1 MTNKKENLRRLGLY
15 LLIAFALSLL
25 LIVFRKPMETSA
37 RVSFVIVQLFSF
49 SPAIACLITRA
60 VTKEGFG
67 NMKLHFNFHGNFRW
81 YLLAFAVPLM
91 CFSASQLLPV
101 IMSGYGSRLSGFT
114 ADNVL
119 SVIFILMGQ
128 SAVVSAGLL
137 GEELG
142 WRGYMN
148 RKLEPLV
155 GTLGTCLIGGIIWGL
170 WHFPIDISNYLGG
183 YGSFSFSMKLA
194 FGRLVLLTCFGVF
207 LMWLTKKTDSVFP
220 AVVAHFM
227 FNASQ
232 NAIMEL
238 FMQSDIPEDT
248 DLGKLADVFQ
258 YIPMAVLA
266 VIFMLLL
273 FRAKAHAG
281 KHSAPQAMKA

>member
-1 MTNKKENLRRLGLY
+1 MTNKKESLRRLGLY

-67 NMKLHFNFHGNFRW
+67 DMKLHFNFRGNFRW
-81 YLLAFAVPLM
+81 YLLAFAVPLV

-101 IMSGYGSRLSGFT
+101 IIRGYGSRLSGFT

-148 RKLEPLV
+148 QKLEPLV
-155 GTLGTCLIGGIIWGL
+155 GTVGTCLIGGIIWGL

-207 LMWLTKKTDSVFP
+207 LMWLTKKTDSIFP

-266 VIFMLLL
+266 VIFMFLL
-273 FRAKAHAG
+273 FRAKAYAG
-281 KHSAPQAMKA
+281 KLSDPKAMKA

>member
-1 MTNKKENLRRLGLY
+1 MTNKKENLRRLGIY

-37 RVSFVIVQLFSF
+37 RVSFIITQLFSF

-67 NMKLHFNFHGNFRW
+67 DMKLHFNFRGNFRW
-81 YLLAFAVPLM
+81 YLLAFAVPLL
-91 CFSASQLLPV
+91 CFSASALLPV
-101 IMSGYGSRLSGFT
+101 IIGGYGSRLSGFT

-207 LMWLTKKTDSVFP
+207 LMWLTKKTDSIFP

-258 YIPMAVLA
+258 YVPMAVLA

-273 FRAKAHAG
+273 FRAKTRGG
-281 KHSAPQAMKA
+281 KLSDPKVMKA

>member
-1 MTNKKENLRRLGLY
+1 
-15 LLIAFALSLL
+15 
-25 LIVFRKPMETSA
+25 
-37 RVSFVIVQLFSF
+37 
-49 SPAIACLITRA
+49 
-60 VTKEGFG
+60 
-67 NMKLHFNFHGNFRW
+67 
-81 YLLAFAVPLM
+81 
-91 CFSASQLLPV
+91 
-101 IMSGYGSRLSGFT
+101 
-114 ADNVL
+114 
-119 SVIFILMGQ
+119 
-128 SAVVSAGLL
+128 
-137 GEELG
+137 
-142 WRGYMN
+142 
-148 RKLEPLV
+148 
-155 GTLGTCLIGGIIWGL
+155 
-170 WHFPIDISNYLGG
+170 
-183 YGSFSFSMKLA
+183 MKLA

-232 NAIMEL
+232 NAIMEM

-258 YIPMAVLA
+258 YVPMAVLA

>member
-37 RVSFVIVQLFSF
+37 RVSFIIIQLFSF

-67 NMKLHFNFHGNFRW
+67 DMKLHFNFRGNFRW
-81 YLLAFAVPLM
+81 YLLAFAVPLV

-101 IMSGYGSRLSGFT
+101 IIGGHGSRLSAFT
-114 ADNVL
+114 VDNVL

-273 FRAKAHAG
+273 FRAKARGG
-281 KHSAPQAMKA
+281 KLSDPKAMKA

>member
-1 MTNKKENLRRLGLY
+1 MTNKKENIKRLGLY

-37 RVSFVIVQLFSF
+37 RVSFIITQLFSF

-67 NMKLHFNFHGNFRW
+67 DMKLHFNFHGNFRW

-258 YIPMAVLA
+258 YVPMAVLA

-273 FRAKAHAG
+273 FRAKARGG
-281 KHSAPQAMKA
+281 KLSDPKAMKA

>member
-273 FRAKAHAG
+273 LRAKARGG
-281 KHSAPQAMKA
+281 KLSDPKAMKA

>member
-37 RVSFVIVQLFSF
+37 RVSFIITQLFSF

-67 NMKLHFNFHGNFRW
+67 DMKLHFNFRGNFRW
-81 YLLAFAVPLM
+81 YLLAFALPLV

-101 IMSGYGSRLSGFT
+101 IIGGYGSRLSGFT
-114 ADNVL
+114 ANNVL

-155 GTLGTCLIGGIIWGL
+155 GTVGTCLIGGIIWGL

-258 YIPMAVLA
+258 YVPMAVLA

>member
-37 RVSFVIVQLFSF
+37 RVSFIITQLFSF

-67 NMKLHFNFHGNFRW
+67 DMKLHFNFRGNFRW
-81 YLLAFAVPLM
+81 YLLAFAVPLL
-91 CFSASQLLPV
+91 CFSASALLPV
-101 IMSGYGSRLSGFT
+101 IIGGYGSRLSGFT

-170 WHFPIDISNYLGG
+170 WHFPIDISYYLGG

-207 LMWLTKKTDSVFP
+207 LMWLTKKTDSIFP

-258 YIPMAVLA
+258 YVPMAVLA

-273 FRAKAHAG
+273 FRAKTRGG
-281 KHSAPQAMKA
+281 KLSDPKVMKA

>member
-1 MTNKKENLRRLGLY
+1 MTNKKENIKRLGLY

-37 RVSFVIVQLFSF
+37 RVSFIITQLFSF

-67 NMKLHFNFHGNFRW
+67 DMKLHFNFHGNFRW

-183 YGSFSFSMKLA
+183 YGSFSFSMKSA

-207 LMWLTKKTDSVFP
+207 LMWLTKKTDSIFP

-238 FMQSDIPEDT
+238 FMESDIPEDT

-273 FRAKAHAG
+273 FRAKARGG
-281 KHSAPQAMKA
+281 KLSDPKAMKA

>member
-1 MTNKKENLRRLGLY
+1 MTNKKENLSRLGLY

-37 RVSFVIVQLFSF
+37 RVSFIITQLFSF

-67 NMKLHFNFHGNFRW
+67 DMKLHFNFRGNFRW
-81 YLLAFAVPLM
+81 YLLAFAVPLL
-91 CFSASQLLPV
+91 CFSASELLPV
-101 IMSGYGSRLSGFT
+101 IIGGHGSLLSGFT

-119 SVIFILMGQ
+119 SAIFILMGQ

-155 GTLGTCLIGGIIWGL
+155 GTVGTCLIGGIIWGL
-170 WHFPIDISNYLGG
+170 WHFPIDIANYLGG
-183 YGSFSFSMKLA
+183 FGSLSFSMKLA

-232 NAIMEL
+232 SAIMAL
-238 FMQSDIPEDT
+238 FMESDIPEDT
-248 DLGKLADVFQ
+248 ELGKLADVFE
-258 YIPMAVLA
+258 YVPMAVLA
-266 VIFMLLL
+266 AVFMFLLL
-273 FRAKAHAG
+273 RAKAHAG

>member
-49 SPAIACLITRA
+49 SPAIACLITMA

-67 NMKLHFNFHGNFRW
+67 DMKLHFNFRGNFRW
-81 YLLAFAVPLM
+81 YLLAFAVPLA

-128 SAVVSAGLL
+128 SAVISAGLL

-148 RKLEPLV
+148 SKLEPLV
-155 GTLGTCLIGGIIWGL
+155 GTVGTCLIGGIIWGL

-183 YGSFSFSMKLA
+183 YGSFSFSMKSA

-258 YIPMAVLA
+258 YVPMAVLA

-273 FRAKAHAG
+273 FRAKARGG
-281 KHSAPQAMKA
+281 KLSDPKAMKA

>member
-37 RVSFVIVQLFSF
+37 RVSFIITQLFSF

-67 NMKLHFNFHGNFRW
+67 DMKLHFNFHGNFRW
-81 YLLAFAVPLM
+81 YLLAFALPLV

-101 IMSGYGSRLSGFT
+101 IMSGYGSRLSAFT

-207 LMWLTKKTDSVFP
+207 LMWLTKKTDSIFP

-258 YIPMAVLA
+258 YVPMAVLA

-273 FRAKAHAG
+273 FRAKTRGG
-281 KHSAPQAMKA
+281 KLSDPKVMKA

>member
-37 RVSFVIVQLFSF
+37 RVSFIITQLFSF

-67 NMKLHFNFHGNFRW
+67 DMKLHFNFHGNFRW
-81 YLLAFAVPLM
+81 YLLAFALPLV

-101 IMSGYGSRLSGFT
+101 IIGGHGSRLSGFT
-114 ADNVL
+114 ANNVL

-128 SAVVSAGLL
+128 SAVVSSGLL

-238 FMQSDIPEDT
+238 FMQSDIPEGT

-258 YIPMAVLA
+258 YVPMAVLA

-273 FRAKAHAG
+273 FRAKARGG
-281 KHSAPQAMKA
+281 KLSDPKAMKA

>member
-37 RVSFVIVQLFSF
+37 RVSFIITQLFSF

-67 NMKLHFNFHGNFRW
+67 DMKLHFNFRGNFRW
-81 YLLAFAVPLM
+81 YLLAFALPLV

-101 IMSGYGSRLSGFT
+101 IIGGYGSRLSGFT

-207 LMWLTKKTDSVFP
+207 LMWLTKKTDSIFP
-220 AVVAHFM
+220 AVAAHFM

-258 YIPMAVLA
+258 YVPMAVLA

>member
-1 MTNKKENLRRLGLY
+1 MKEKIYTGKKMGILML
-15 LLIAFALSLL
+15 A
-25 LIVFRKPMETSA
+25 V
-37 RVSFVIVQLFSF
+37 VIVLFIS
-49 SPAIACLITRA
+49 S
-60 VTKEGFG
+60 VT
-67 NMKLHFNFHGNFRW
+67 
-81 YLLAFAVPLM
+81 V
-91 CFSASQLLPV
+91 
-101 IMSGYGSRLSGFT
+101 
-114 ADNVL
+114 
-119 SVIFILMGQ
+119 VIFSVGKIEAADEAGA
-128 SAVVSAGLL
+128 AVAAADIA
-137 GEELG
+137 
-142 WRGYMN
+142 
-148 RKLEPLV
+148 
-155 GTLGTCLIGGIIWGL
+155 CLIGGIIWGL

-207 LMWLTKKTDSVFP
+207 LMWLTKKTDSIFP

-258 YIPMAVLA
+258 YVPMAVLA

-273 FRAKAHAG
+273 FRAKTRGG
-281 KHSAPQAMKA
+281 KLSDPKVMKA

>member
-1 MTNKKENLRRLGLY
+1 MTNKNANIKRLGIY
-15 LLIAFALSLL
+15 LLIVFALSLL
-25 LIVFRKPMETSA
+25 LIVFRKPMESSA

-67 NMKLHFNFHGNFRW
+67 DLKLHFNFRRNFRW
-81 YLLAFAVPLM
+81 YMLAFALPLV

-114 ADNVL
+114 ANNVL

-148 RKLEPLV
+148 QKLEPLV
-155 GTLGTCLIGGIIWGL
+155 GTVGTCLIGGIIWGL
-170 WHFPIDISNYLGG
+170 WHFPIDLANYFGG
-183 YGSFSFSMKLA
+183 GGSLSFSMENAFSRLA
-194 FGRLVLLTCFGVF
+194 MLTCFGVF

-227 FNASQ
+227 FNQSQ
-232 NAIMEL
+232 NALMSL
-238 FMQSDIPEDT
+238 FMESDIPEDA
-248 DLGKLADVFQ
+248 DAGKLADVFG
-258 YIPMAVLA
+258 YVPMALVA
-266 VIFMLLL
+266 VVFMYLLL
-273 FRAKAHAG
+273 R
-281 KHSAPQAMKA
+281 MKKTKTPSV

>member
-37 RVSFVIVQLFSF
+37 RVSFIITQLCSF

-67 NMKLHFNFHGNFRW
+67 DMKLHFNFRGNFRW
-81 YLLAFAVPLM
+81 YLLAFALPLV

-101 IMSGYGSRLSGFT
+101 IISGYGSRLSGFT

-170 WHFPIDISNYLGG
+170 WHFPIDISYYLGG
-183 YGSFSFSMKLA
+183 YGSFSFSMKSA

-207 LMWLTKKTDSVFP
+207 LMWLTKKTDSIFP
-220 AVVAHFM
+220 AVAAHFM

-258 YIPMAVLA
+258 YVPMAVLA

>member
-37 RVSFVIVQLFSF
+37 RVSFIITQLFSF

-67 NMKLHFNFHGNFRW
+67 DMKLHFNFRGNFRW
-81 YLLAFAVPLM
+81 YLLAFAVPLL
-91 CFSASQLLPV
+91 CFSASELLPV
-101 IMSGYGSRLSGFT
+101 IIGGHGSRLSAFT
-114 ADNVL
+114 VDNVL

-248 DLGKLADVFQ
+248 DLGRLADVFQ
-258 YIPMAVLA
+258 YVPMAVLA

>member
-37 RVSFVIVQLFSF
+37 RVSFIITQLFSF

-60 VTKEGFG
+60 VTKDGFG
-67 NMKLHFNFHGNFRW
+67 DMKLHFNFRGNFRW
-81 YLLAFAVPLM
+81 YLLAFAVPLL

-273 FRAKAHAG
+273 LRAKAHAG

>member
-37 RVSFVIVQLFSF
+37 RVSFIITQLFSF

-67 NMKLHFNFHGNFRW
+67 DMKLHFNFRGNFRW
-81 YLLAFAVPLM
+81 YLLAFAVPLL
-91 CFSASQLLPV
+91 CFSASELLPV
-101 IMSGYGSRLSGFT
+101 IIGGHGSRLSAFT

-183 YGSFSFSMKLA
+183 YGSFSFSMKSA

-258 YIPMAVLA
+258 YVPMAVLA

-273 FRAKAHAG
+273 FRAKARGG
-281 KHSAPQAMKA
+281 KLSDPKAMKA

>member
-1 MTNKKENLRRLGLY
+1 MTNKNENIKRLGIY
-15 LLIAFALSLL
+15 LLIVFALSLL
-25 LIVFRKPMETSA
+25 LIIFRKPMESSA

-67 NMKLHFNFHGNFRW
+67 DLKLHFNFRRNFRW
-81 YLLAFAVPLM
+81 YMLAFALPLV

-148 RKLEPLV
+148 QKLEPLV
-155 GTLGTCLIGGIIWGL
+155 GTVGTCLIGGIIWGL
-170 WHFPIDISNYLGG
+170 WHFPIDLANYFGG
-183 YGSFSFSMKLA
+183 GGSLSFSVESAFSRLA
-194 FGRLVLLTCFGVF
+194 MLTCFGVF
-207 LMWLTKKTDSVFP
+207 LMWLTKKTNSVFP

-227 FNASQ
+227 FNQSQ
-232 NAIMEL
+232 NALMSL
-238 FMQSDIPEDT
+238 FMESEIPEDA
-248 DLGKLADVFQ
+248 DAGKLADVFG
-258 YIPMAVLA
+258 YVPMALVA
-266 VIFMLLL
+266 VVFMYLLL
-273 FRAKAHAG
+273 R
-281 KHSAPQAMKA
+281 MKKTKMPSV

>member
-1 MTNKKENLRRLGLY
+1 MTNKNENIKRLGIY
-15 LLIAFALSLL
+15 LLIVFALSLL
-25 LIVFRKPMETSA
+25 LIIFRKPMESSA

-67 NMKLHFNFHGNFRW
+67 DLKLHFNFRGNFRW
-81 YLLAFAVPLM
+81 YLLAFALPLV

-114 ADNVL
+114 ADNVQ
-119 SVIFILMGQ
+119 SVLFILMGQ

-148 RKLEPLV
+148 QKLEPLV
-155 GTLGTCLIGGIIWGL
+155 GTVGTCLIGGIIWGL
-170 WHFPIDISNYLGG
+170 WHFPIDLANYFGG
-183 YGSFSFSMKLA
+183 GGSLSFSMESAFSRLA
-194 FGRLVLLTCFGVF
+194 MLTCFGVF
-207 LMWLTKKTDSVFP
+207 LMWLTKKTGSVFP

-227 FNASQ
+227 FNQSQ
-232 NAIMEL
+232 NALMSL
-238 FMQSDIPEDT
+238 FMESDIPEDA
-248 DLGKLADVFQ
+248 DAGKLADVFG
-258 YIPMAVLA
+258 YVPMALVA
-266 VIFMLLL
+266 VVFMYLLL
-273 FRAKAHAG
+273 R
-281 KHSAPQAMKA
+281 MKKTKTPSV

>member
-1 MTNKKENLRRLGLY
+1 MTNKKENIKRLGLY

-37 RVSFVIVQLFSF
+37 RVSFIITQLFSF

-67 NMKLHFNFHGNFRW
+67 DMKLHFNFHGNFRW

-238 FMQSDIPEDT
+238 FMQSDIPEDA

-258 YIPMAVLA
+258 YLPMAVLA

-273 FRAKAHAG
+273 FRAKARGG
-281 KHSAPQAMKA
+281 KLSDPKAMKA

>member
-37 RVSFVIVQLFSF
+37 RVSFIITQLFSF

-67 NMKLHFNFHGNFRW
+67 DMKLHFNFHGNFRW

-248 DLGKLADVFQ
+248 DLGRLADVFQ
-258 YIPMAVLA
+258 YVPMAVLA

>member
-1 MTNKKENLRRLGLY
+1 
-15 LLIAFALSLL
+15 
-25 LIVFRKPMETSA
+25 
-37 RVSFVIVQLFSF
+37 
-49 SPAIACLITRA
+49 
-60 VTKEGFG
+60 
-67 NMKLHFNFHGNFRW
+67 MKLHFNFRGNFRW
-81 YLLAFAVPLM
+81 YLLAFAVPLL
-91 CFSASQLLPV
+91 CFSASKLLPV
-101 IMSGYGSRLSGFT
+101 IIGGHGNRISGFT
-114 ADNVL
+114 ANNVL

-148 RKLEPLV
+148 RELEPLL
-155 GTLGTCLIGGIIWGL
+155 GTFGTCLIGGIIWGL

-183 YGSFSFSMKLA
+183 YGSFSFSMKSA

-238 FMQSDIPEDT
+238 FMQSDIPEGT

-258 YIPMAVLA
+258 YVPMAVLA

-273 FRAKAHAG
+273 LRAKAHAG
-281 KHSAPQAMKA
+281 KHSAPQAMKT

>member
-37 RVSFVIVQLFSF
+37 RVSFIITQLFSF

-67 NMKLHFNFHGNFRW
+67 DMKLHFNFRGNFRW
-81 YLLAFAVPLM
+81 YLLAFALPLV

-101 IMSGYGSRLSGFT
+101 IISGYGSRLSGFT

-183 YGSFSFSMKLA
+183 SGSFSFSMKLA

-207 LMWLTKKTDSVFP
+207 LMWLTKKTDSIFP

-258 YIPMAVLA
+258 YVPMAVLA

-273 FRAKAHAG
+273 FRAKTRGG
-281 KHSAPQAMKA
+281 KLSDPKVMKA

>member
-25 LIVFRKPMETSA
+25 LIFFRKPMETSA

-67 NMKLHFNFHGNFRW
+67 DMKLHFNFRGNFRW
-81 YLLAFAVPLM
+81 YLLAFALPLV

-101 IMSGYGSRLSGFT
+101 IMSGYGRRLSGFT

-207 LMWLTKKTDSVFP
+207 LMWLTKKTDSIFP

-238 FMQSDIPEDT
+238 FMQSDIPEGT

-258 YIPMAVLA
+258 YVPMAVLA
-266 VIFMLLL
+266 VIFMFLL
-273 FRAKAHAG
+273 FRAKACGG
-281 KHSAPQAMKA
+281 KLSDPKAMKA

>member
-1 MTNKKENLRRLGLY
+1 MNTKQVNVKRLGIY
-15 LLIAFALSLL
+15 LLT
-25 LIVFRKPMETSA
+25 VFVFILGFMLCTIPVNASNTM
-37 RVSFVIVQLFSF
+37 FCILYMLFSF
-49 SPAIACLITRA
+49 SPAIASLIARA
-60 VTKEGFG
+60 VTKEGFRD
-67 NMKLHFNFHGNFRW
+67 MKLHLHLSGNFRW
-81 YLLAFAVPLM
+81 YLLAFALPLI
-91 CFSASQLLPV
+91 CFSVKFLLPV
-101 IMSGYGSRLSGFT
+101 ILSGHADWLGAFT
-114 ADNVL
+114 AQNVL
-119 SVIFILMGQ
+119 SGIFTLVGI
-128 SAVVSAGLL
+128 SAVMSIGLI

-148 RKLEPLV
+148 RKLEPLL
-155 GTLGTCLIGGIIWGL
+155 GTFGTCLIGGIIWGL

-207 LMWLTKKTDSVFP
+207 LMWLTKKTVSIFP

-238 FMQSDIPEDT
+238 FMQSDIPEGT
-248 DLGKLADVFQ
+248 DLGKLADVFL
-258 YIPMAVLA
+258 YVPMAVLA

-273 FRAKAHAG
+273 LRVKARGG
-281 KHSAPQAMKA
+281 KLSAPKVMKV

>member
-37 RVSFVIVQLFSF
+37 RVSFIITQLFSF

-67 NMKLHFNFHGNFRW
+67 DMKLHFNFRGNFRW
-81 YLLAFAVPLM
+81 YLLAFAVPLL
-91 CFSASQLLPV
+91 CFSASALLPV
-101 IMSGYGSRLSGFT
+101 IIGGYGSRLSGFT

-183 YGSFSFSMKLA
+183 HGSFSFSMKLA

-207 LMWLTKKTDSVFP
+207 LMWLTKKTDSIFP

-258 YIPMAVLA
+258 YVPMAVLA

-273 FRAKAHAG
+273 FRAKTRGG
-281 KHSAPQAMKA
+281 KLSDPKVMKA

>member
-1 MTNKKENLRRLGLY
+1 MTNKNENIKRLGLY

-37 RVSFVIVQLFSF
+37 RVSFIITQLFSF

-67 NMKLHFNFHGNFRW
+67 AMKLHFNFRGNFRW
-81 YLLAFAVPLM
+81 YLLAFAVPLL
-91 CFSASQLLPV
+91 CFSASKLLPV
-101 IMSGYGSRLSGFT
+101 IIGGHGNRISGFT
-114 ADNVL
+114 ANNVL

-148 RKLEPLV
+148 RKLEPLL
-155 GTLGTCLIGGIIWGL
+155 GTFGTCLIGGIIWGL
-170 WHFPIDISNYLGG
+170 WHFPIDISYYLGG
-183 YGSFSFSMKLA
+183 YGSFSFSMKSA

-238 FMQSDIPEDT
+238 FMQSDIPEGT

-258 YIPMAVLA
+258 YVPMAVLA

-273 FRAKAHAG
+273 FRAKARGG
-281 KHSAPQAMKA
+281 KLSDPKAMEA

>member
-1 MTNKKENLRRLGLY
+1 MTNKKENIKRLGLY

-37 RVSFVIVQLFSF
+37 RVSFIITQLFSF

-67 NMKLHFNFHGNFRW
+67 DMKLHFNFHGNFRW

-248 DLGKLADVFQ
+248 DLGRLADVFQ
-258 YIPMAVLA
+258 YVPMAVLA

>member
-37 RVSFVIVQLFSF
+37 RVSFIITQLFSF

-67 NMKLHFNFHGNFRW
+67 DMKLHFNFRGNFRW
-81 YLLAFAVPLM
+81 YLLAFAVPLL

-207 LMWLTKKTDSVFP
+207 LMWLTKKTDSIFP

-238 FMQSDIPEDT
+238 FMESDIPEDA

-258 YIPMAVLA
+258 YVPMAVLA

-281 KHSAPQAMKA
+281 KHPAPQAMKA

>member
-37 RVSFVIVQLFSF
+37 MVSFIITQLFSF

-67 NMKLHFNFHGNFRW
+67 DMKLHFNFRGNFRW
-81 YLLAFAVPLM
+81 YLLAFAVPLL
-91 CFSASQLLPV
+91 CFSASKLLPV

-148 RKLEPLV
+148 RKLEPLL
-155 GTLGTCLIGGIIWGL
+155 GTFGTCLIGGIIWGL

-207 LMWLTKKTDSVFP
+207 LMWLTKKTDSIFP

-238 FMQSDIPEDT
+238 FMESDIPEDA

-258 YIPMAVLA
+258 YVPMAVLA

-273 FRAKAHAG
+273 FRANARGG
-281 KHSAPQAMKA
+281 KLSDPKAMKA

>member
-1 MTNKKENLRRLGLY
+1 MTNKKENIKRLGLY

-37 RVSFVIVQLFSF
+37 RASFIITQLFSF

-60 VTKEGFG
+60 ATKEGFG
-67 NMKLHFNFHGNFRW
+67 DLKLHFNFRGNFRW
-81 YLLAFAVPLM
+81 YLLAFALPLV
-91 CFSASQLLPV
+91 CFSVSMLLPV
-101 IMSGYGSRLSGFT
+101 IISGYGSRLSGFT
-114 ADNVL
+114 AKNVL

-148 RKLEPLV
+148 CTMEPLF
-155 GTLGTCLIGGIIWGL
+155 GTFGTCLAGGIMWGL

-183 YGSFSFSMKLA
+183 GGSLSFSMESAFSRLA
-194 FGRLVLLTCFGVF
+194 MLTCFGVF
-207 LMWLTKKTDSVFP
+207 LMWLTKKTGSIFP

-227 FNASQ
+227 FNQSQ
-232 NAIMEL
+232 NALMSL
-238 FMQSDIPEDT
+238 FMESDIPEDA
-248 DLGKLADVFQ
+248 DVGKLADVFG
-258 YIPMAVLA
+258 YVPMALVA
-266 VIFMLLL
+266 VVFMYLLL
-273 FRAKAHAG
+273 R
-281 KHSAPQAMKA
+281 MKKTKTPSV

>member
-1 MTNKKENLRRLGLY
+1 MTNKNENIKRLGLY

-37 RVSFVIVQLFSF
+37 RVSFIITQLFSF

-67 NMKLHFNFHGNFRW
+67 AMKLHFNFRGNFRW
-81 YLLAFAVPLM
+81 YLLAFAVPLL
-91 CFSASQLLPV
+91 CFSASKLLPV
-101 IMSGYGSRLSGFT
+101 IIGGHGNRISGFT
-114 ADNVL
+114 ANNVL

-148 RKLEPLV
+148 RKLEPLL
-155 GTLGTCLIGGIIWGL
+155 GTFGTCLIGGIIWGL
-170 WHFPIDISNYLGG
+170 WHFPIDISYYLGG
-183 YGSFSFSMKLA
+183 YGSFSFSMKSA

-207 LMWLTKKTDSVFP
+207 LMWLTKKTDSIFP
-220 AVVAHFM
+220 AVAAHFM

-273 FRAKAHAG
+273 FRAKARGG
-281 KHSAPQAMKA
+281 KLSDPKAMKA

>member
-1 MTNKKENLRRLGLY
+1 MTNKKESLRRLGLY

-67 NMKLHFNFHGNFRW
+67 DMKLHFNFHGNFRW
-81 YLLAFAVPLM
+81 YLLAFAVPLA
-91 CFSASQLLPV
+91 CFSASQLLLV
-101 IMSGYGSRLSGFT
+101 IIGGYGSRLSGFT

-148 RKLEPLV
+148 QKLEPLV

-183 YGSFSFSMKLA
+183 YGSFSFSMKSA

-232 NAIMEL
+232 NALMSL
-238 FMQSDIPEDT
+238 FMESEIPEDA
-248 DLGKLADVFQ
+248 DVGKLADVFQ

-273 FRAKAHAG
+273 FRAKARGG
-281 KHSAPQAMKA
+281 KLSDPKAMKA